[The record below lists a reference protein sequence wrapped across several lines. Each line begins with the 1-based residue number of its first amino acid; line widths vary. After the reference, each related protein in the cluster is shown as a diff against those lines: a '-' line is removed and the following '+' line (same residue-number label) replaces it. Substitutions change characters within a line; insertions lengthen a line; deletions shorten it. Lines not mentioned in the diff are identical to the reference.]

1 VVDVTDAPLSKLTL
15 VDPRTVWAHEAH
27 DFTPWLLAHADHLA
41 DVLGIELELTA
52 NEHPVGGF
60 SLDLI
65 GQDLTNDCTLIVEN
79 QLATT
84 DHSHL
89 GQLITYAAGTDAATV
104 VWMATQFREEH
115 RQALDFLNE
124 IAGDDARFFGI
135 EINVV
140 RIDDSAP
147 APLFRLAAEPN
158 DWHAQFASATKAAQR
173 TGGKGP
179 LYLQFWHAFLEEA
192 AARSVPWYRPRKPQ
206 PSNWLDVLYIKTG
219 VRLSVSFGQG
229 GSLRS
234 ELYID
239 TGDAEENLA
248 LFSGLRGRSE
258 EIEAAFGGALDWQEL
273 PNRRACRI
281 AWHGVGEVTNEEQHA
296 AYINDL
302 IEHTTRLHA
311 AIPVGLVTELMSPLA
326 DSSTGGDGAA
336 PHPIAA
342 PEPPSQA

>member
-1 VVDVTDAPLSKLTL
+1 VTIVPLSRLTL
-15 VDPRTVWAHEAH
+15 VDPRTVWPHEAH
-27 DFTPWLLAHADHLA
+27 DFTPWLLANADHLA

-79 QLATT
+79 QLAIT

-115 RQALDFLNE
+115 RQALDFLNQ

-140 RIDDSAP
+140 RIDESVP

-158 DWHAQFASATKAAQR
+158 DWHSQFASATKAAQR

-179 LYLQFWHAFLEEA
+179 LYLQFWHKFLEEA
-192 AARSVPWYRPRKPQ
+192 SARQVPWYRPRKPQ
-206 PSNWLDVLYIKTG
+206 PSNWLDVLYIRTG
-219 VRLSVSFGQG
+219 VRFTVSFGQG

-248 LFSGLRGRSE
+248 LFRGLEGRST
-258 EIEAAFGGALDWQEL
+258 EIEAAFGAPLDWLEL

-281 AWHGVGEVTNEEQHA
+281 AWHGVGEVINEESHSV
-296 AYINDL
+296 YINDF
-302 IEHTTRLHA
+302 IERTTRLHA
-311 AIPVGLVTELMSPLA
+311 AIPVGLVTELMSEHA
-326 DSSTGGDGAA
+326 GDSSRNHRSRLEQA
-336 PHPIAA
+336 P
-342 PEPPSQA
+342 

>member
-1 VVDVTDAPLSKLTL
+1 MWTCDSGLVTEPSLSKLTL
-15 VDPRTVWAHEAH
+15 VDPRTVWPHEAH
-27 DFTPWLLAHADHLA
+27 DFTPWLLAHSDHLA
-41 DVLGIELELTA
+41 EVLGIELELTA

-89 GQLITYAAGTDAATV
+89 GQLLTYAAGTDAATV

-124 IAGDDARFFGI
+124 IAGDEARFFGI

-140 RIDDSAP
+140 RIDNSAP

-179 LYLQFWHAFLEEA
+179 LYLQFWQSFLEEA
-192 AARSVPWYRPRKPQ
+192 ALRSVPWYRPRKPQ
-206 PSNWLDVLYIKTG
+206 PANWLEVLYLRAG
-219 VRLSVSFGQG
+219 LRFSVSFAQG
-229 GSLRS
+229 GRLRS

-248 LFSGLRGRSE
+248 FFEGLKARRA
-258 EIEAAFGGALDWQEL
+258 EIEAVFGEALDWQEL
-273 PNRRACRI
+273 PKRRACRI
-281 AWHGVGEVTNEEQHA
+281 AWYGVGDITNESEHA
-296 AYINDL
+296 AFIDAL
-302 IEHTTRLHA
+302 IEHTTRLHTA
-311 AIPVGLVTELMSPLA
+311 LPIELITALATEIGESP
-326 DSSTGGDGAA
+326 
-336 PHPIAA
+336 
-342 PEPPSQA
+342 